1 MCLFVDSEGTD
12 VDQNILDAL
21 LFNTTRIGHGYA
33 LAHHPLA
40 KEMSRK
46 RNVAVELCPI
56 SNQVRWPIVEAQCK
70 RLYVSIPLSVLYSVS
85 YNYSLPS
92 DLQVLKLV
100 SDLRNHPAAVLMS
113 EGHPM
118 VISSDDPSLFGTTGL
133 SYDFYEAFVGIG
145 GLKANLGTL
154 KELSVN
160 SIRWEAVDLTF
171 FCLFSPA
178 SIQLPCF
185 KFDSLLRQ
193 P

>member
-70 RLYVSIPLSVLYSVS
+70 RLYASIPLSYILYRMITLCHLTSRCWS
-85 YNYSLPS
+85 WY
-92 DLQVLKLV
+92 
-100 SDLRNHPAAVLMS
+100 RT
-113 EGHPM
+113 
-118 VISSDDPSLFGTTGL
+118 FGTTLQLCWCLRATRWWSAPMTRLCLAPQASPTTSMKPL
-133 SYDFYEAFVGIG
+133 S
-145 GLKANLGTL
+145 
-154 KELSVN
+154 
-160 SIRWEAVDLTF
+160 
-171 FCLFSPA
+171 A
-178 SIQLPCF
+178 SEG
-185 KFDSLLRQ
+185 
-193 P
+193 